1 MAENEGKFDSVLFA
15 MAEQHPGGV
24 PEMLATFAGFLNR
37 KTDFF
42 DGGDEGEWEK
52 LVLKIFRREAAKAQE
67 VARKKRE
74 EREAQERRRQEVLRK
89 KKEEEEQSKSATI
102 TELTDEEAEK
112 LQKELDAKKLT
123 ESEPPAK
130 KATPTEESA
139 ENKEKKADSDTE
151 DVEPGDEGKLKP
163 NRGNGCDLEKYNWTQ
178 TLQEVE
184 LRVPFDVKFTLKAKD
199 VVVNMQRKSLK
210 VGLKG
215 HPPVIDGELCSEIK
229 IEDSLWHL
237 EKNTV
242 VLTFEKINQMNWW
255 DRLVLTDPQINT
267 RKINPE
273 SSKLSDLDGSTRSMV
288 EKMMYD
294 QRQKEMGLPTSD
306 EQKKQDMLKKFMEQ
320 HPEMDFSKCKFT

>member
-1 MAENEGKFDSVLFA
+1 MSEKEGKFDAVLFA
-15 MAEQHPGGV
+15 MAEQHSGGV

-42 DGGDEGEWEK
+42 VGGDEGEWEK
-52 LVLKIFRREAAKAQE
+52 LVLQIFRQEAAKAQE

-89 KKEEEEQSKSATI
+89 KKEEEEQSNSATI
-102 TELTDEEAEK
+102 TELTEEEAEQ
-112 LQKELDAKKLT
+112 LQKELDAKKQT

-130 KATPTEESA
+130 KATTTDESTE
-139 ENKEKKADSDTE
+139 KQEKKADSDTE

-178 TLQEVE
+178 TLQEIE

-199 VVVNMQRKSLK
+199 VVVNMQRKTLK

-215 HPPVIDGELCSEIK
+215 HPPVIDGELCGEIK

-255 DRLVLTDPQINT
+255 DRLVSTDPPVNT

-273 SSKLSDLDGSTRSMV
+273 PSKLSDLDGSTRSMV
-288 EKMMYD
+288 EKMMFD